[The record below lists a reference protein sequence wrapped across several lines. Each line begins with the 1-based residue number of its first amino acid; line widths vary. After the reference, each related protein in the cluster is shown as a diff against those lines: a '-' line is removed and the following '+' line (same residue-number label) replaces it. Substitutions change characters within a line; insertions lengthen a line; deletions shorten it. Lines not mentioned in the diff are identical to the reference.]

1 MQLSARLDALKATML
16 LLLLLL
22 LLLLSATPGREFSQ
36 GLA

>member
-1 MQLSARLDALKATML
+1 VQLSARLDALKATML